1 MLIYLNFVILQYNTI
16 KLKNKIMTSLLQNF
30 IIWNYNVLIIQK
42 SWHNK
47 YNNNIYHFYK
57 N

>member
-30 IIWNYNVLIIQK
+30 II
-42 SWHNK
+42 
-47 YNNNIYHFYK
+47 
-57 N
+57 